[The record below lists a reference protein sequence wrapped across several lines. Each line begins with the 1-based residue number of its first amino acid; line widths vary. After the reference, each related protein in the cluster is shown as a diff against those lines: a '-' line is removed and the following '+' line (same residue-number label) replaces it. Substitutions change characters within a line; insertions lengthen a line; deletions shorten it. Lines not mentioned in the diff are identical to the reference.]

1 MSTLIWMILA
11 LLGILLA
18 WEGIVRLR
26 RWRAGP
32 SGDRPA
38 DGGDHY
44 APEVEQ
50 RRQLDAAASSAD
62 HASAVGLRA
71 RNAPRR

>member
-18 WEGIVRLR
+18 WEGAARLR
-26 RWRAGP
+26 RWRTGR
-32 SGDRPA
+32 SGETP
-38 DGGDHY
+38 DGGHHY
-44 APEVEQ
+44 APEAEQ

>member
-18 WEGIVRLR
+18 WEGAARLR
-26 RWRAGP
+26 RWRAGAP
-32 SGDRPA
+32 DETP
-38 DGGDHY
+38 DGRDHY
-44 APEVEQ
+44 APEAEQ

-71 RNAPRR
+71 RSAPRR